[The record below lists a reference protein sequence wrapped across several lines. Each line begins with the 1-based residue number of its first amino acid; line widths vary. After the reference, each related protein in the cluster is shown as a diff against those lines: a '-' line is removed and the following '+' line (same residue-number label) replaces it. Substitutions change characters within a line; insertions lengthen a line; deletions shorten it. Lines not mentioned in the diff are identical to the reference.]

1 MTAVLLALYSPYLD
15 VVDIW
20 AIGCIFAELVKT
32 QPLFPGKEKEP
43 NNPKAFQD
51 DQLRKIFSILGS
63 LTPEQWPECKL
74 LPDWSKIEHWEYVAN
89 RYCLCLIWCTL
100 TNLMTYFRQF
110 PRTLRQHMKRLS
122 NNGYDLLSR
131 MLEYDPNKR
140 ITAAEALDHE
150 YFKDSP
156 TPMKK

>member
-1 MTAVLLALYSPYLD
+1 
-15 VVDIW
+15 
-20 AIGCIFAELVKT
+20 
-32 QPLFPGKEKEP
+32 LFPGKEKEP

-74 LPDWSKIEHWEYVAN
+74 LPDWSKIEHWEYVTLHLPN
-89 RYCLCLIWCTL
+89 LGRELIL
-100 TNLMTYFRQF
+100 FISLFRQF
-110 PRTLRQHMKRLS
+110 PRTLRQHMKRVS
-122 NNGYDLLSR
+122 NSGYDLLSR

-150 YFKDSP
+150 YFKEAP
-156 TPMKK
+156 LPMKK